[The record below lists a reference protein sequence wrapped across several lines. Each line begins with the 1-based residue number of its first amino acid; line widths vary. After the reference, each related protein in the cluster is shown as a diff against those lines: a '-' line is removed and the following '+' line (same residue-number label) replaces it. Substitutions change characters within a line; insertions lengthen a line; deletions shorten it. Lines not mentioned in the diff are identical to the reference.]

1 MTIELLILL
10 IAGVFVIAVLY
21 SSVGHAGASG
31 YIAVMSLLSMAPEV
45 IKPTALSLNIL
56 VASIATWQ
64 FYRAGYFSW
73 ALFWPFAVLAVP
85 FAFVGGHLNLPTHLF
100 KVLLGVVLLYSALRF
115 FIQSKQVLQIHE
127 PPRTLALASGAG
139 IGFLSGLTGTGGGIF
154 LTPLLLFMGWA
165 DAKRA
170 AAVSALFVLVN
181 SISGLAG
188 NFSATKSLPSFIIPL
203 LIAAALGGGLGSY
216 FGSRRI
222 QSATIKRLLALVL
235 LIAGLKLIFT

>member
-1 MTIELLILL
+1 M
-10 IAGVFVIAVLY
+10 LY

-31 YIAVMSLLSMAPEV
+31 YIAVMSLLSLAPEV

-56 VASIATWQ
+56 VGSIATWQ
-64 FYRAGYFSW
+64 FYRAGHFSW
-73 ALFWPFAVLAVP
+73 SLFWPFAALAVP
-85 FAFVGGHLNLPTHLF
+85 CAFIGGQLNLPTHLF
-100 KVLLGVVLLYSALRF
+100 KMLLGLVLLYSALRF
-115 FIQSKQVLQIHE
+115 FVQSKQTMEIKA
-127 PPRTLALASGAG
+127 PPRYQALAAGAG

-170 AAVSALFVLVN
+170 ASVSALFVLLN

-188 NFSATKSLPSFIIPL
+188 NFSATKALPEFIMPL
-203 LIAAALGGGLGSY
+203 LLAAALGGVIGAH

-222 QSATIKRLLALVL
+222 APESIKKLLAVVL
-235 LIAGLKLIFT
+235 LIAGLKLLLT